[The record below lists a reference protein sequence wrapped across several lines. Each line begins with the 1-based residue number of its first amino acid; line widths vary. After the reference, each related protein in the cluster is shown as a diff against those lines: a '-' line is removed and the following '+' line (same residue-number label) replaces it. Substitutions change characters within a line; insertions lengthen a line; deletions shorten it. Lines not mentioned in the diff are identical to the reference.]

1 MSYYYVITDTFSN
14 LLLKVEEL
22 RSRLAGAEK
31 VDEPEPPPATKR
43 NSLLSNGVI
52 GSPPALPEKPRN
64 HIRVQKDEIKE
75 SVPSTGVIVGSQ
87 LSLWTVSQVIMPI

>member
-1 MSYYYVITDTFSN
+1 MED
-14 LLLKVEEL
+14 L

-31 VDEPEPPPATKR
+31 VDGPEPPPTTKR

-64 HIRVQKDEIKE
+64 RIVVRKDETKVP
-75 SVPSTGVIVGSQ
+75 VPSTGVIVGS
-87 LSLWTVSQVIMPI
+87 